1 MNPIP
6 WKTIMCQFHEHVS
19 VYHDVQ
25 TISHEIR
32 VSDNT
37 THTSK
42 CIKQQENDELARLND
57 QEF

>member
-1 MNPIP
+1 
-6 WKTIMCQFHEHVS
+6 MCQFHEHVS

-25 TISHEIR
+25 TISLEIR
-32 VSDNT
+32 VSGNT